1 VVEPNNDRDL
11 TMATPPDQPPRKTI
25 ADLLAVMAA
34 LRTPGTGCP
43 WDLEQTFE
51 TIAPY
56 TIEEAYEVHEAIE
69 SGDRGELRDELGDLL
84 LQVVYH
90 ARMAEEENAFAFADV
105 VDAVTRKMIR
115 RHPHVFGDETARAA
129 TLQKGWWESIKAEEK
144 AEKGNGQASAAPA
157 SLLADVPLAL
167 PSLSRAVKLQ
177 AKAARVGFDWPSLAP
192 VFAKMREE
200 LSELEEIA
208 APADPRGATAGS
220 APADPRITEE
230 LGDLLFV
237 IANVARHLGIDPE
250 TALRG
255 ANTKFTRRFA
265 HIEARLAEQRKQPAE
280 STLDEMDALWNE
292 AKAREKVS
300 R

>member
-1 VVEPNNDRDL
+1 
-11 TMATPPDQPPRKTI
+11 MAPPPDQPPRKTM

-34 LRTPGTGCP
+34 LRTPVTGCP

-56 TIEEAYEVHEAIE
+56 TIEEAYEVHDAIE
-69 SGDRGELRDELGDLL
+69 RGDRRELRDELGDLL

-90 ARMAEEENAFAFADV
+90 ARIAEEERAFDFADV
-105 VDAVTRKMIR
+105 VDAVTNKMIR
-115 RHPHVFGDETARAA
+115 RHPHVFGDEKERAA
-129 TLQKGWWESIKAEEK
+129 TLQTGWWEKIKAEEK
-144 AEKGNGQASAAPA
+144 AAKRGNGAETPVAPA

-167 PSLSRAVKLQ
+167 PALTRATKLQ

-208 APADPRGATAGS
+208 APADPRGPS
-220 APADPRITEE
+220 APASPVDPRIAEE

-237 IANVARHLGIDPE
+237 VANVARHLAIDPE
-250 TALRG
+250 TALRS

-265 HIEARLAEQRKQPAE
+265 HIEARLAAQGKQPAD
-280 STLDEMDALWNE
+280 STLEEMDALWDE
-292 AKAREKVS
+292 AKAREKGG
-300 R
+300 

>member
-1 VVEPNNDRDL
+1 
-11 TMATPPDQPPRKTI
+11 MATPPDQPPRKTM

-56 TIEEAYEVHEAIE
+56 TIEEAYEVADAIE
-69 SGDRGELRDELGDLL
+69 RGNRGDLRDELGDLL

-90 ARMAEEENAFAFADV
+90 ARMAEEERAFDFADV

-129 TLQKGWWESIKAEEK
+129 TLQTGWWENIKAEEK
-144 AEKGNGQASAAPA
+144 AAKRGDVAEAPTTPA

-167 PSLSRAVKLQ
+167 PSLTRAIKLQ

-200 LSELEEIA
+200 LSEFEEIA
-208 APADPRGATAGS
+208 APADPRGPS
-220 APADPRITEE
+220 AASARIDPRIAEE

-237 IANVARHLGIDPE
+237 IANVARHLAIDPE
-250 TALRG
+250 TALRS

-265 HIEARLAEQRKQPAE
+265 HIEARLAAQGKHLED
-280 STLDEMDALWNE
+280 STLEEMDALWDE
-292 AKAREKVS
+292 AKMRERKG
-300 R
+300 